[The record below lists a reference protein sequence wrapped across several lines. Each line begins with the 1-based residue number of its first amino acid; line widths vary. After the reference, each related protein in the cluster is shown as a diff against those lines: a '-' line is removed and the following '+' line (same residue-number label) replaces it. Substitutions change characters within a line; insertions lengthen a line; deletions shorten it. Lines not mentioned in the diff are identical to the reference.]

1 MNSKVC
7 VVLFIAMF
15 GCAIAKPGYKSGYDV
30 DYYVSF
36 NVKYSTAKNQKLIIN
51 YNLRITQN
59 MPSTME

>member
-36 NVKYSTAKNQKLIIN
+36 NVKYTTTKNQELII
-51 YNLRITQN
+51 Y
-59 MPSTME
+59 

>member
-30 DYYVSF
+30 DYYVSL
-36 NVKYSTAKNQKLIIN
+36 NVKCTKKNQKLI
-51 YNLRITQN
+51 L
-59 MPSTME
+59 